1 MKNIV
6 IYAPRKESNI
16 ADLLEKEFE
25 DANIRVEEDYTLKE
39 YETLNPSLIITEN
52 VTNLPD
58 TLALVKF
65 KTPILFI
72 GEEFKKENII
82 KIIGFPS

>member
-39 YETLNPSLIITEN
+39 YETLNPSLIITEYK
-52 VTNLPD
+52 D
-58 TLALVKF
+58 SA
-65 KTPILFI
+65 
-72 GEEFKKENII
+72 
-82 KIIGFPS
+82 

>member
-52 VTNLPD
+52 VTLSLKPRFY
-58 TLALVKF
+58 LSEKSL
-65 KTPILFI
+65 
-72 GEEFKKENII
+72 KKHRW
-82 KIIGFPS
+82 